1 MEVLLLGPY
10 PPPHGGVQTNLVAI
24 RSFLKR
30 QGVPCSVINLTRHRR
45 PDGDGIYYPRT
56 AYETLSL
63 IVRLRYDIAHLHIGG
78 NLSNRLLG
86 LCAACA
92 WLPRKKSVMTFH
104 SGGYPLTKDGL
115 AARPLTLRGAILRRL
130 DRVIA
135 VNTAMVEMFLRFGL
149 EKQRVRLIPPYA
161 NPAVPDTPL
170 PADLAS
176 FFASH
181 EPVLLSVN
189 GLEPEYDLSLQ
200 IDAFASVLK
209 RHPSAGL
216 VIAGSGSLENEV
228 RTLIDSKPYSH
239 HILLAG
245 DLPHDVVL
253 QAMTL
258 SAALLRTTHYD
269 GDSIAVREALALGT
283 PVIATDTGMRP
294 PGVRLIPMRDAS
306 ALERA
311 IDECLANP
319 RARLVPHQN
328 ASEENIAA
336 VYDLY
341 RELVA

>member
-24 RSFLKR
+24 RTFLRR

-56 AYETLSL
+56 AFETLSL
-63 IVRLRYDIAHLHIGG
+63 IARLRYDIIHLHIGG
-78 NLSNRLLG
+78 HLSKRLLG
-86 LCAACA
+86 LCATCA
-92 WLPRKKSVMTFH
+92 WLPQKKSVMTFH
-104 SGGYPLTKDGL
+104 SGGYPLTKAGM
-115 AARPLTLRGAILRRL
+115 AARPLTFRGAILRKL

-149 EKQRVRLIPPYA
+149 QKQRVRLILPYA
-161 NPAVPDTPL
+161 NPSISDTPL
-170 PADLAS
+170 PTNLGA
-176 FFASH
+176 FFTNH
-181 EPVLLSVN
+181 QPILLSVN
-189 GLEPEYDLSLQ
+189 GLEPEYDLPLQ
-200 IDAFASVLK
+200 INTFASVLK

-228 RTLIDSKPYSH
+228 RALIDSKPYSRQ
-239 HILLAG
+239 ILLAG
-245 DLPHDVVL
+245 DVPHQVVL
-253 QAMTL
+253 QAITF
-258 SAALLRTTHYD
+258 SSVLLRTTHYD

-294 PGVRLIPMRDAS
+294 QGVCLIPMRDSS

-311 IDECLANP
+311 IDGCLATP
-319 RARLVPHQN
+319 RTAVSHQI
-328 ASEENIAA
+328 AGEENIAA